1 MKAQWIKKE
10 RELEQEKENVR
21 KQAALFKQVHM
32 HTALKLLPL
41 FFSLTCSLA
50 LYSNC
55 QCLFFFT
62 VNLENFQCE
71 GMSSSRHCKGWDR
84 RQMMQGR

>member
-41 FFSLTCSLA
+41 FFSLPCSFA
-50 LYSNC
+50 L
-55 QCLFFFT
+55 
-62 VNLENFQCE
+62 
-71 GMSSSRHCKGWDR
+71 
-84 RQMMQGR
+84 